1 MANDIRQPRASIAC
15 SRNRDPDYIALASTV
30 EGLAAVAVFD
40 ALLCAAKDQGNRG
53 TFTAPDSVVAMLCG
67 VPESIFI
74 QSKIKLIG
82 LNWLSE
88 IKPGVLNIRS
98 FEKWNPVD
106 MRGGARLGAGRPA
119 IEDSKQSNDIQNET
133 KPESKD
139 IQNNQAPSPSP
150 YPLESTTLSDK
161 SDETVKN
168 KRVAYSDDFETFW
181 GFVPTDKKTSKGAA
195 YRAWKKLG
203 AEDRLKAIDRMEWT
217 AGCFEALDPGR
228 QRIKYLTDPQGWLNQ
243 RKFEDA
249 DEAVELIARG
259 K

>member
-119 IEDSKQSNDIQNET
+119 IEDSKQSNDIQNEI
-133 KPESKD
+133 KPDSKD
-139 IQNNQAPSPSP
+139 IQTNQAPSPSP
-150 YPLESTTLSDK
+150 SPYPLPKDK
-161 SDETVKN
+161 DSSALDKP
-168 KRVAYSDDFETFW
+168 KRVRKPTFADNWLPEFRKLLAFDLEDRRCCIALNKLKGVAGEKALTDLIGQLQGRGWRGENPEHVWAYM
-181 GFVPTDKKTSKGAA
+181 GAA
-195 YRAWKKLG
+195 LKSKSPVIQEKQY
-203 AEDRLKAIDRMEWT
+203 EDKIID
-217 AGCFEALDPGR
+217 
-228 QRIKYLTDPQGWLNQ
+228 
-243 RKFEDA
+243 
-249 DEAVELIARG
+249 
-259 K
+259 